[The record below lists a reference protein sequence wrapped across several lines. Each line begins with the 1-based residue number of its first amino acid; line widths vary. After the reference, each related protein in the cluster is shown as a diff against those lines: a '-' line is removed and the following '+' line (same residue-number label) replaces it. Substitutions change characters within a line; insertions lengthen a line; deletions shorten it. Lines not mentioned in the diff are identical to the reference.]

1 MCAARASESTSRR
14 FQPFHFLAIRFD
26 GPHHVAA
33 TPTGFIAE
41 QRLQRAAEALRRHD
55 GRSVTQIA
63 FDIGFSD
70 SAFFSRCFRRRFGE
84 TPSAWRDRA

>member
-1 MCAARASESTSRR
+1 MTGLGTRAVQKAFAR
-14 FQPFHFLAIRFD
+14 
-26 GPHHVAA
+26 HVAA

-41 QRLQRAAEALRRHD
+41 QRLQRAAEALKRRD

-84 TPSAWRDRA
+84 TPSAWRNRV